1 MIYTIIGI
9 IILILVLI
17 LLSFLLIPL
26 KLSLNLKKH
35 GSQIKGKFSLIWLG
49 IRVFSREIPEEK
61 DEDEK
66 EKIKKDEDEKK
77 EIEKE
82 EKDKKDK
89 YNVDRILKILNLF
102 LDAWPHIH
110 RLLVTIYYSFSLE
123 KFSLNLTMGLESPA
137 DTAMFTGYIWAF
149 TNPLTALTPIHVLVT
164 PEFNRRVLDGDLQ
177 MDVKLKLFWIVVE
190 AIRAYTK
197 KPVRELIK
205 EARS

>member
-1 MIYTIIGI
+1 M
-9 IILILVLI
+9 
-17 LLSFLLIPL
+17 SFLLIPL

-66 EKIKKDEDEKK
+66 KKK
-77 EIEKE
+77 EKE
-82 EKDKKDK
+82 EKDKKEKFD
-89 YNVDRILKILNLF
+89 VDGILKILNLF

-110 RLLVTIYYSFSLE
+110 RLLVTIYHSFSLE
-123 KFSLNLTMGLESPA
+123 KFSLDLVMGLESPA
-137 DTAMFTGYIWAF
+137 DTALFTGYIWAF

-164 PEFNRRVLDGDLQ
+164 PEFNRRVLDGNLQ
-177 MDVKLKLFWIVVE
+177 IDVKLKLFRIVVG

-205 EARS
+205 EIRS